1 MVSRTAS
8 SEEIYRIDYGL
19 PWYTWRHT
27 RPWSFM
33 IWQCH
38 GQLGQRKMNLRDF
51 KAELMMASGVG
62 NCRVAVILANSSV
75 VDDPKVTR
83 FHVI

>member
-1 MVSRTAS
+1 MVYMAPYPSMVLHDLAVSWPAWPTKDELA
-8 SEEIYRIDYGL
+8 
-19 PWYTWRHT
+19 
-27 RPWSFM
+27 
-33 IWQCH
+33 C
-38 GQLGQRKMNLRDF
+38 

-75 VDDPKVTR
+75 VDDPKVTP